1 MNRTQLLKAFEQK
14 ATADGYCFHS
24 TDDRYIP
31 QLVSAYPAL
40 WLSPPKFESIEGR
53 THGKI
58 TYYVTV
64 HALDAGAKLSPTE
77 RNTRHAA
84 LEDEL
89 LDVFST
95 LSEQDFVIAVE
106 NLSIKH
112 TSQTLTSAGEVAAT
126 ATAEVIT
133 FF

>member
-1 MNRTQLLKAFEQK
+1 MNRTRLLQAFEQK
-14 ATADGYCFHS
+14 ATADGYHFHS

-31 QLVSAYPAL
+31 QLVSAYPTL

-53 THGKI
+53 THGTI
-58 TYYVTV
+58 TYSVTA

-77 RNTRHAA
+77 RTARHAA
-84 LEDEL
+84 MEDEL
-89 LDVFST
+89 LEIFST
-95 LSEQDFVIAVE
+95 LSEKDFVIAVE
-106 NLSIKH
+106 NLTIKH
-112 TSQTLTSAGEVAAT
+112 SSQTLTSAGDVAAT